1 MKEPGP
7 PVTTTAEPA
16 DSDVTLRKQAEKVLR
31 DMQYESLPPEDAKL
45 LHELRVHQI
54 ELQMQNDELRSIQD
68 ELELSRERYFELYDL
83 APVGYLTISPG
94 GMILETNLTAASML
108 GMDKNELLNR
118 EFHRFICP
126 EDLESYF
133 LHRKQLNGCMAPKNC
148 DLRFVCRGHAAPV
161 WMHLQ
166 AGISEAGEYRV
177 TLIDINQRK
186 IDEMKLLESE
196 ERFKSLVMAAPIGV
210 VLQERNHRITAW
222 NETAERIFG
231 VSASQAIGLDA
242 TQHDWQ
248 TFYED
253 GTIFP
258 GADHPSMRTF
268 ATGKP
273 CFNVVMKV
281 LRGSGDFSWI
291 NINTGP
297 LFRNG
302 EQTPYAV
309 VITFAD
315 ITERKQAE
323 SILQARLRISD
334 YAHKHSHDELLT
346 KVLDEA
352 EALTGS
358 QAGFFH
364 FVAADQVNLTLQ
376 AWSSNTLTGIC
387 GSEDKGRHYPL
398 DRAGV
403 WADCIREKRPLI
415 HNDYQ
420 ALPNRKGMPDGH
432 IPVQREL
439 VVPIFRN
446 KLVVA
451 VMGLGNKQSD
461 YTTHDMTTIQ
471 HLASLAWDIVNR
483 KRAEEEL
490 SRGQEIISL
499 FMKHSPIYA
508 YIKEVTPTESRMLRA
523 SDNLWQRIGMSGSE
537 MVGKTMEELFS
548 PELAAMIT
556 ADDQKV
562 VTAGVVRQFD
572 EEFQGRYYSS
582 IKFPIISGNQTLL
595 AGFTID
601 VTDHKLAEE
610 ALMVKS
616 QQLEELNHSLE
627 KRIVEAVNDLRRK
640 DELLIQQG
648 RMAAMGEMINNIA
661 HQWRQP
667 LNNIGLIVQS
677 LQLTFKAGTL
687 TTEVMNRDI
696 ANTMQLLQQMSATID
711 DFRNF
716 FSQEKV
722 LQSFSINDAV
732 KRSLNFMLPSL
743 NNSNIVVRCDEQ
755 PDVQTEGYPGEYTQA
770 ILNIL
775 TNAKDVLLE
784 REIANP
790 CIDIR
795 IFCENGRSV
804 VTIADNGGGI
814 QEAAL
819 PKIFDP
825 YFTTRGNG
833 IGTGIGLFMS
843 KVIIEKNMQGFLT
856 ARNTGSGA
864 EFRIEL

>member
-7 PVTTTAEPA
+7 TATKTTKQVDA
-16 DSDVTLRKQAEKVLR
+16 DLTLRKQAEKVVR
-31 DMQYESLPPEDAKL
+31 DMPHEPLSPDDAKL
-45 LHELRVHQI
+45 LHELRVYQV
-54 ELQMQNDELRSIQD
+54 ELQMQNDELHNTRH
-68 ELELSRERYFELYDL
+68 ELELSRERYFDLYDL
-83 APVGYLTISPG
+83 APVGYLTISPQG
-94 GMILETNLTAASML
+94 LILETNHAAASML
-108 GMDKNELLNR
+108 GVEKKELLNK
-118 EFHRFICP
+118 EFQRFIYP
-126 EDLESYF
+126 EDLELYV
-133 LHRKQLNGCMAPKNC
+133 LHRKQFNGCMAPKSC
-148 DLRFVCRGHAAPV
+148 ELRLVCCGHAAPV

-166 AGISEAGEYRV
+166 ASMSEEGEYRV

-196 ERFKSLVMAAPIGV
+196 ERFRSLVMAAASGV
-210 VLQERNHRITAW
+210 ILQERSGKIIAW
-222 NETAERIFG
+222 NETAEQVFG
-231 VSASQAIGLDA
+231 LSAGQAIGLDA
-242 TQHDWQ
+242 TQYEWQ
-248 TFYED
+248 TYRED
-253 GTIFP
+253 GTLFP
-258 GADHPSMRTF
+258 GAEHPSMQTF

-273 CFNVVMKV
+273 CVNVVMKV

-297 LFRNG
+297 LFRSG
-302 EQTPYAV
+302 QSTPYAV

-334 YAHKHSHDELLT
+334 YAYTHSLDELLT
-346 KVLDEA
+346 IVLDEA

-358 QAGFFH
+358 RAGFFH
-364 FVAADQVNLTLQ
+364 FVDADQVNLTLQ
-376 AWSSNTLTGIC
+376 TWSSNTLTGIC
-387 GSEDKGRHYPL
+387 TAEGKDRHYPL
-398 DRAGV
+398 DSAGV
-403 WADCIREKRPLI
+403 WADCIRERQALI
-415 HNDYQ
+415 HNDYH
-420 ALPNRKGMPDGH
+420 ALPNRKGLPDGH

-446 KLVVA
+446 KLIVA

-461 YTTHDMTTIQ
+461 YTAHDMTTAQ
-471 HLASLAWDIVNR
+471 HLASLAWDIVKR

-490 SRGQEIISL
+490 SKSQEMFAQ

-508 YIKEVTPTESRMLRA
+508 YIKEVTATESRILQA
-523 SDNLWQRIGMSGSE
+523 SDNLQQMAGIKD
-537 MVGKTMEELFS
+537 VPVLGKTMAELFP
-548 PELAAMIT
+548 PELAAKIT
-556 ADDQKV
+556 ADDIKV
-562 VTAGVVRQFD
+562 VSDGEVLLNH

-582 IKFPIISGNQTLL
+582 VKFPIVSGDQTLL

-601 VTDHKLAEE
+601 ITDRKLAEE
-610 ALMVKS
+610 SLMVKA
-616 QQLEELNHSLE
+616 QQLEELNQLLE
-627 KRIVEAVNDLRRK
+627 KRIAETVNDLRQK

-687 TTEVMNRDI
+687 TTEIMHKDI

-716 FSQEKV
+716 FSQDKV
-722 LQSFSINDAV
+722 LQTFTVNKAI

-743 NNSNIVVRCDEQ
+743 KNSNIVVRCDEQ
-755 PDVQTEGYPGEYTQA
+755 PDVQAEGYPGEYTQA
-770 ILNIL
+770 MLNIF

-784 REIANP
+784 REIAMP

-795 IFCENGRSV
+795 IFSENGRSV
-804 VTIADNGGGI
+804 VTITDNGGGI
-814 QEAAL
+814 PETVL

-825 YFTTRGNG
+825 YFTTKGNG

-843 KVIIEKNMQGFLT
+843 KVIIEKNMQGRLT
-856 ARNTGSGA
+856 ASNAESGA